1 MSAMTYTIAALVIT
15 GAACTASL
23 ATSQNDASAS
33 EALVCEL
40 RLTETNRQVTIAAEA
55 KARQAMRGTYE
66 LNIDQRSA
74 AGRSTI
80 RQGGEFDL
88 KAGERSTLGQAS
100 FSGRARDFNAELT
113 VKANGQTRTCRSAA
127 L

>member
-1 MSAMTYTIAALVIT
+1 MSAMPYTIAALVIS

-23 ATSQNDASAS
+23 ATSQGAPAS

-40 RLTETNRQVTIAAEA
+40 RLTESNRQVTIAAEA
-55 KARQAMRGTYE
+55 EARQALHGTYQ

-74 AGRSTI
+74 GGRSTI

-88 KAGERSTLGQAS
+88 KAGERTTLGQAS

-113 VKANGQTRTCRSAA
+113 VKANGQTKTCRSAA

>member
-1 MSAMTYTIAALVIT
+1 MSAMPYTIAALVIT

-23 ATSQNDASAS
+23 ATSQNSTAP

-40 RLTETNRQVTIAAEA
+40 RLTENNRQVTIAAEA
-55 KARQAMRGTYE
+55 QARHATHGTYQ
-66 LNIDQRSA
+66 LDIDQSSA
-74 AGRSTI
+74 HGRSTI

-88 KAGERSTLGQAS
+88 KAGERATLGEAS
-100 FSGRARDFNAELT
+100 FSGRARDFKAELT
-113 VKANGQTRTCRSAA
+113 VKANGQTKTCRSAA

>member
-1 MSAMTYTIAALVIT
+1 MSAMPYTIAALVIT

-23 ATSQNDASAS
+23 ATSQGAPAS

-40 RLTETNRQVTIAAEA
+40 RLTESNRQVTIAAEA
-55 KARQAMRGTYE
+55 EARQTLRGTYQ

-88 KAGERSTLGQAS
+88 KAGERTTLGQAS
-100 FSGRARDFNAELT
+100 FSGRARDFDAELT
-113 VKANGQTRTCRSAA
+113 VKANGQTKTCRSAA

>member
-1 MSAMTYTIAALVIT
+1 MSAMPYTIAALVIT

-23 ATSQNDASAS
+23 ATSQGAPSS

-40 RLTETNRQVTIAAEA
+40 RLTETNRMVTIAAEA
-55 KARQAMRGTYE
+55 QARHAMRGTYQ
-66 LNIDQRSA
+66 LDIDQRSA

-88 KAGERSTLGQAS
+88 KAGERATLGEAS
-100 FSGRARDFNAELT
+100 FSGRAQDFNAELT
-113 VKANGQTRTCRSAA
+113 VMANGQIRTCRSAS

>member
-1 MSAMTYTIAALVIT
+1 MTAMPYTIAALVIT

-23 ATSQNDASAS
+23 ATSQNTTEP

-55 KARQAMRGTYE
+55 EARKALHGTYE

-88 KAGERSTLGQAS
+88 KAGERATLGQAS
-100 FSGRARDFNAELT
+100 FSGRAQDFNAELT
-113 VKANGQTRTCRSAA
+113 VKANGLTRTCRSAA

>member
-1 MSAMTYTIAALVIT
+1 MSAMPYTIAALVIS

-23 ATSQNDASAS
+23 ATSQGAPASD
-33 EALVCEL
+33 ALVCEL
-40 RLTETNRQVTIAAEA
+40 RLSESSRQVTISAEA
-55 KARQAMRGTYE
+55 QAHQAMRGTYQLE
-66 LNIDQRSA
+66 IDQRSA
-74 AGRSTI
+74 GGRSTI

-88 KAGERSTLGQAS
+88 KAGERTTLSEAS

-113 VKANGQTRTCRSAA
+113 VKANGQSRTCRSAA

>member
-1 MSAMTYTIAALVIT
+1 MTAMPYTIAALVIT

-23 ATSQNDASAS
+23 ATSQNTTEP

-55 KARQAMRGTYE
+55 EARKSLHGTYE
-66 LNIDQRSA
+66 LNIDQRGA

-88 KAGERSTLGQAS
+88 KAGERATLGQAS

-113 VKANGQTRTCRSAA
+113 VKANGLTRTCRSAS

>member
-1 MSAMTYTIAALVIT
+1 MSAMPYTIAALVIT

-23 ATSQNDASAS
+23 ATSQNAPSNDA
-33 EALVCEL
+33 LICEL
-40 RLTETNRQVTIAAEA
+40 RLSESNRQVTIAAEA
-55 KARQAMRGTYE
+55 QARHAMRGTYRLE
-66 LNIDQRSA
+66 IDQRSA
-74 AGRSTI
+74 GGRATI

-88 KAGERSTLGQAS
+88 KAGERATLGEAV

-113 VKANGQTRTCRSAA
+113 IKANGQTQSCRSAA

>member
-1 MSAMTYTIAALVIT
+1 MSAMPYTIAALVIT

-23 ATSQNDASAS
+23 ATSQNTTDP

-40 RLTETNRQVTIAAEA
+40 RLTETNRQVMIAAEA
-55 KARQAMRGTYE
+55 EARKALHGTYE

-88 KAGERSTLGQAS
+88 KAGERATLGQAS
-100 FSGRARDFNAELT
+100 FSGRAQDFNAELT
-113 VKANGQTRTCRSAA
+113 VKANGLTRTCRSAA